1 MKDLEMLASECE
13 ADLSLIN
20 IQPGE
25 VNQWLINTRAK
36 NRWGQCKRCLPGI
49 FDISIS
55 ARLLQ
60 DSVSDQAVKNTI
72 MHELLHT
79 VKGCYGHKGKWK
91 DLALTVNRLLPQ
103 YTIKRTTSAEEK
115 GLESIRKKR
124 TNRYAVKCEHC
135 GKEFCRE
142 KISKLIQ
149 HPEKFRCGICGNSL
163 IRVR

>member
-1 MKDLEMLASECE
+1 MKDLKTLAAECE
-13 ADLSLIN
+13 AELRSLN

-25 VNQWLINTRAK
+25 INSWTVNTRAK
-36 NRWGQCKRCLPGI
+36 NRWGQCKRYLPGL

-60 DSVSDQAVKNTI
+60 DNVSDQAAKNTI

-91 DLALTVNRLLPQ
+91 VLAMTVNRLLPQ

-115 GLESIRKKR
+115 GLESIRRER
-124 TNRYAVKCEHC
+124 TNRYAVKCDHC
-135 GKEFCRE
+135 GKEYYRE
-142 KISKLIQ
+142 KVSKLIQ
-149 HPEKFRCGICGNSL
+149 HPDKFRCGVCGNSL
-163 IRVR
+163 TRVR